1 MKIGVYIFG
10 IKTYLK
16 RNIYMI
22 ELKKGSKKLL
32 NAWAFYDWAN
42 SVYTLTIASSIFPI
56 FYSAL
61 FLSEIKTVEAFGTTF
76 KSTALITFVT
86 AFTFL
91 VVAVTSP
98 ILSGIADYVGNKKNF
113 LKFFCYVG
121 SAGCVGLYWF
131 SLEQIHLS
139 LVFYFMGLIG
149 YWGSLVFYNS
159 YLPDIAYP
167 EQQDSISAKGFSMG
181 YLGSVLLLIFNLMM
195 VMFPQFFGFD
205 LSIAE
210 SIRETGT
217 EAEIQ
222 LALGAAKDAASFEA
236 MKISFITVGIWWAL
250 FSQYTFYFLPKGTK
264 SGHKVTRAVVFNG
277 LKELRE
283 VWKQLKQDL
292 RLKRY
297 LYAFFVFSMA
307 VQTIMLVAV
316 YFGEEEIAWGGD
328 SEKTMGLIVSILVI
342 QIVAI
347 LGAVLTSKASAKFGN
362 IKTLI
367 GVNFVWMLL
376 CFYAYLMHTPL
387 EFYIAAGCVGLVMGG
402 VQALGR
408 STYSK
413 FLPETEDTTSYFSF
427 YDVAEK
433 IGIVIGMVIFATV
446 DQITGTM
453 RNAILVLVIFFV
465 GGIVLLFRVPKETK
479 KTALED

>member
-1 MKIGVYIFG
+1 MAV
-10 IKTYLK
+10 L
-16 RNIYMI
+16 
-22 ELKKGSKKLL
+22 EKGSKKLL

-61 FLSEIKTVEAFGTTF
+61 FLSEIRVVHAFGFEF

-91 VVAVTSP
+91 VVSFTSP

-121 SAGCVGLYWF
+121 SAGCIGLYWF
-131 SLEQIHLS
+131 SLDHIYISILC
-139 LVFYFMGLIG
+139 YFMGLIG

-159 YLPDIAYP
+159 YLPDIAFP
-167 EQQDSISAKGFSMG
+167 EQQDKISARGFSMG
-181 YLGSVLLLIFNLMM
+181 YVGSVILLITNLIM
-195 VMFPQFFGFD
+195 VMSQD
-205 LSIAE
+205 D
-210 SIRETGT
+210 
-217 EAEIQ
+217 
-222 LALGAAKDAASFEA
+222 GAAKMQMMRF
-236 MKISFITVGIWWAL
+236 SFISVGLWWAL
-250 FSQYTFYFLPKGTK
+250 FSQYSFYFLPKGTS
-264 SGHKVTRAVVFNG
+264 SGHKVTKAVVFNG
-277 LKELRE
+277 LRELRL
-283 VWKQLKQDL
+283 VWKQLKQNL

-328 SEKTMGLIVSILVI
+328 SEKTMGLIVSILII
-342 QIVAI
+342 QLVAI
-347 LGAVLTSKASAKFGN
+347 VGAVLTSRASSKFGN
-362 IKTLI
+362 INTLI
-367 GVNFVWMLL
+367 VVNFIWMLL
-376 CFYAYLMHTPL
+376 CFYAYFMETPL
-387 EFYIAAGCVGLVMGG
+387 QFYMAAAIVGMVMGG
-402 VQALGR
+402 IQALAR

-433 IGIVIGMVIFATV
+433 IGIVIGMIIFASI
-446 DQITGTM
+446 DQITGSM
-453 RNAILVLVIFFV
+453 RNGILFLFVFFLA
-465 GGIVLLFRVPKETK
+465 GIILLFRVPKVNSK
-479 KTALED
+479 N